1 MARPTKT
8 GLDYFPFDVDF
19 FADEK
24 IAAISGEFGI
34 KGEITVVKLLCAVYR
49 NGYFILWNEPLK
61 YKLLRDL
68 PGVSP
73 ELIDQIVNRLV
84 RWGFFDEGLFDSVK
98 VLTSR
103 GIQKRYFSIT
113 RRRNTIDE
121 SYILISDIKN
131 GVYDDKKEVID
142 DKNTGAAGLL
152 TTKTT
157 QRKGKEI
164 KENIP
169 PAISNEIASPP
180 IGEPGKTIDS
190 GKEAEQTRIKLSQQE
205 KEKNCGKREKEFY
218 DQLVPW
224 VSVYGP
230 DMIRKFYDYWRERNK
245 SRTKMRF
252 ELQPTWDLAGRLR
265 TWEQKQNDYGKRGKT
280 SGSSSEQDDAELMQ
294 HIAAGYAR
302 GMQERENR

>member
-1 MARPTKT
+1 MARPNKT

-68 PGVSP
+68 PGVSS

-113 RRRNTIDE
+113 RRRGIQKSE
-121 SYILISDIKN
+121 EYIL
-131 GVYDDKKEVID
+131 GDDSSSGVID
-142 DKNTGAAGLL
+142 AKNPTN
-152 TTKTT
+152 K
-157 QRKGKEI
+157 R
-164 KENIP
+164 
-169 PAISNEIASPP
+169 
-180 IGEPGKTIDS
+180 
-190 GKEAEQTRIKLSQQE
+190 
-205 KEKNCGKREKEFY
+205 KEKNKIYYYNRA
-218 DQLVPW
+218 
-224 VSVYGP
+224 
-230 DMIRKFYDYWRERNK
+230 R
-245 SRTKMRF
+245 RF
-252 ELQPTWDLAGRLR
+252 G
-265 TWEQKQNDYGKRGKT
+265 
-280 SGSSSEQDDAELMQ
+280 
-294 HIAAGYAR
+294 
-302 GMQERENR
+302 

>member
-113 RRRNTIDE
+113 RRRNTTDG
-121 SYILISDIKN
+121 SYILISDVKN
-131 GVYDDKKEVID
+131 EVSDDKKEVID
-142 DKNTGAAGLL
+142 DKNTGATELL

-157 QRKGKEI
+157 QSKEKEI
-164 KENIP
+164 KENISP
-169 PAISNEIASPP
+169 SISNEIVPP
-180 IGEPGKTIDS
+180 QVEIPPKSDPKQSLE
-190 GKEAEQTRIKLSQQE
+190 E
-205 KEKNCGKREKEFY
+205 KEKSCDKREKEFY

-224 VSVYGP
+224 VSIYGQ
-230 DMIRKFYDYWRERNK
+230 DMIRKFFDYWRERNK

-252 ELQPTWDLAGRLR
+252 ELQKTWDLSGRLR

-280 SGSSSEQDDAELMQ
+280 SCSSSKQDDAELMQ

>member
-113 RRRNTIDE
+113 RRRNTTDG
-121 SYILISDIKN
+121 SYILISDVKN
-131 GVYDDKKEVID
+131 EVSDDKKEVID
-142 DKNTGAAGLL
+142 DKNTGATELL

-157 QRKGKEI
+157 QSKEKEI
-164 KENIP
+164 KENISP
-169 PAISNEIASPP
+169 SISNEIVPP
-180 IGEPGKTIDS
+180 QVEIPPKSDPKQSLE
-190 GKEAEQTRIKLSQQE
+190 E
-205 KEKNCGKREKEFY
+205 KEKSCDKREKEFY

-224 VSVYGP
+224 VSMYGP

>member
-131 GVYDDKKEVID
+131 GVSDDKKEIPD
-142 DKNTGAAGLL
+142 DQNTGAAELL
-152 TTKTT
+152 TTKTP
-157 QRKGKEI
+157 QSKGKEI
-164 KENIP
+164 KENITPTISDEIVP
-169 PAISNEIASPP
+169 PQVEIPP
-180 IGEPGKTIDS
+180 KSDPK
-190 GKEAEQTRIKLSQQE
+190 QSQQE
-205 KEKNCGKREKEFY
+205 KEKSCDKREKEFY

-224 VSVYGP
+224 VATFGP
-230 DMIRKFYDYWRERNK
+230 KMIRNFFDYWRERNK

-252 ELQPTWDLAGRLR
+252 ELQQTWDLAGRLR
-265 TWEQKQNDYGKRGKT
+265 TWENKQKRYEVTGSNRT
-280 SGSSSEQDDAELMQ
+280 VSGSKHPATEYRNDQHYDDF
-294 HIAAGYAR
+294 
-302 GMQERENR
+302 